1 MYDTDHI
8 QMYVP
13 FNSRGEEIEL
23 SQMKKSLTFNSC
35 MKKTMVNV
43 TFWANGHMIK
53 KVSCSKKNLL
63 FMSLPFKN
71 ETLAQ
76 HLTFTMVFDSV
87 LNYDSNTNIG
97 KRRTTPDPSPIMSW
111 CEII

>member
-1 MYDTDHI
+1 
-8 QMYVP
+8 
-13 FNSRGEEIEL
+13 
-23 SQMKKSLTFNSC
+23 
-35 MKKTMVNV
+35 
-43 TFWANGHMIK
+43 
-53 KVSCSKKNLL
+53 
-63 FMSLPFKN
+63 MSLPFKN